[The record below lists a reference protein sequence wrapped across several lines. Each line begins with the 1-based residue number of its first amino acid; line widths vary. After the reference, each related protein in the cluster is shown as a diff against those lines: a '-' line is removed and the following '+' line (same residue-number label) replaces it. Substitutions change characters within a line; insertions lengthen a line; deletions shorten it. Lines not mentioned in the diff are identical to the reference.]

1 MTSGI
6 TGCVIAVECAWISL
20 VMNSTAETS
29 AKSKTP
35 QVEASWLAVMGDEFE
50 KPHMTKLR
58 EFLKTEYSG
67 GKTVFP
73 QKSEYFTAMNT
84 TPFDRV
90 RVVILGQDPYHGL
103 GQAHGLCFSVK
114 SGVALPPSLQNI
126 YKELEAD
133 LGIPRAKDGCLQ
145 KWADQGVLL
154 LNSVLTVREN
164 QAASHQGRGW
174 EQFTDRVIREVAER
188 REGVAFV
195 LWGSYAQKKAAFV
208 DRGKHLVIESV
219 HPSPLS
225 AHRGFLGSRPFSKI
239 NSYLTSRGEEPINW
253 NLV

>member
-1 MTSGI
+1 
-6 TGCVIAVECAWISL
+6 
-20 VMNSTAETS
+20 MNATTEVPSKAKS
-29 AKSKTP
+29 KLSSKSKTP
-35 QVEASWLAVMGDEFE
+35 QVDSSWLDVMGDEFE

-58 EFLKTEYSG
+58 EFLKTEYAD
-67 GKTVFP
+67 GKTIFP
-73 QKSEYFTAMNT
+73 QRAEYFAALNA

-90 RVVILGQDPYHGL
+90 RVVILGQDPYHGP

-114 SGVALPPSLQNI
+114 SGVALPPSLVNI
-126 YKELEAD
+126 YKEMESD
-133 LGIPRAKDGCLQ
+133 IGIPRAKDGCLT

-208 DRGKHLVIESV
+208 DRSKHLVLESV

-225 AHRGFLGSRPFSKI
+225 AHRGFFGSRPFSKI
-239 NSYLTSRGEEPINW
+239 NAYLASRGETPINW
-253 NLV
+253 SLV